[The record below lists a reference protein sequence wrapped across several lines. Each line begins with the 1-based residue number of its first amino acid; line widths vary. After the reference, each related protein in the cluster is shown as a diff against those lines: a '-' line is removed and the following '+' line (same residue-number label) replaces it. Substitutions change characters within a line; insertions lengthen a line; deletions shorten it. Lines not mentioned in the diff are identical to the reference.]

1 MVSSTVFFLW
11 INYSYVAKISINFV
25 DFCSKPT
32 ICILF
37 KFDTGF
43 FSCCTLNR
51 VVNILTKQHIWYILY
66 LCLHGWYSCNWIC
79 FSIYLSIIYF
89 IWYTTKYTTRCSRV
103 LPNITRSTQ
112 LRGTQRSPEI
122 AFKSTDVLVP
132 DILTFLALRSVIQYM

>member
-1 MVSSTVFFLW
+1 M
-11 INYSYVAKISINFV
+11 
-25 DFCSKPT
+25 
-32 ICILF
+32 
-37 KFDTGF
+37 
-43 FSCCTLNR
+43 
-51 VVNILTKQHIWYILY
+51 Y

-79 FSIYLSIIYF
+79 FSIYLSIVYF

-132 DILTFLALRSVIQYM
+132 DILILLALKSVIQCMYSKKMFLYIKTVSNQKVKKVKICKNLKQQILCAIISSREFGCCYKSLKHFTQEYV